1 MKLCSANGTGSR
13 PSVTTTD
20 DRHSLVRID
29 PFDRDILKYMLLW
42 DPHGALY
49 DEDLFPEFGMNVQQ
63 FHERFVQLATSY
75 DRRRLDHA
83 DLVLVEGARRYLRQV
98 GSGSKAF
105 ARMATSGIHHRMQIV
120 TFVVHE
126 G

>member
-1 MKLCSANGTGSR
+1 M
-13 PSVTTTD
+13 TTTD

-83 DLVLVEGARRYLRQV
+83 DLVLVEGARRYLRQGWV
-98 GSGSKAF
+98 RVKGLRPHGDKRYSPPDADRDIRRPRRVSP
-105 ARMATSGIHHRMQIV
+105 
-120 TFVVHE
+120 
-126 G
+126 